1 MAEDS
6 AQLTA
11 CLERIVGARSAAA
24 VEARARSELFH
35 RTSGAVPAGG
45 ERGGGASFDAEA
57 QDVQAGQAAFASA
70 RRGNAAL
77 EDLNDVAAAV
87 LGALASQRETL
98 KSAQRRALDVLNTVG
113 VSTSLLSRA
122 ERRQRGDRA
131 LVACCSAAVML
142 VFVLLLYVT
151 QKK

>member
-1 MAEDS
+1 MAEDG
-6 AQLTA
+6 AQLA
-11 CLERIVGARSAAA
+11 ASLERVVSARSAAA

-35 RTSGAVPAGG
+35 RTSGAVPGGG
-45 ERGGGASFDAEA
+45 ERSGAASFDAEA
-57 QDVQAGQAAFASA
+57 QDAQASQAAFASA

-77 EDLNDVAAAV
+77 EELGDVAVAV

-113 VSTSLLSRA
+113 VSTSLLGRA

-131 LVACCSAAVML
+131 LVAGCSAAVLL
-142 VFVLLLYVT
+142 VFVGLLYVT
-151 QKK
+151 RRT

>member
-1 MAEDS
+1 VAEDG

-35 RTSGAVPAGG
+35 QTSGAVPAGG
-45 ERGGGASFDAEA
+45 DRAGGASFDAEA
-57 QDVQAGQAAFASA
+57 QDAQASQAAFASA

-77 EDLNDVAAAV
+77 EDLGDVAAAV

-113 VSTSLLSRA
+113 VSTSLLTRA

-131 LVACCSAAVML
+131 LVACCSAGVML

-151 QKK
+151 RKK